1 MDANVTYLVSPGEL
15 PPRMPSPFAPTP
27 CAVARRAMEQLRAE
41 LPPDTQRGL
50 ATDGKMFG
58 VLVVRDGD
66 RLGFLR
72 AFSGMVG
79 RSWHLPGF
87 VPPAFD
93 EAARDAFWI
102 AGEAELATLTD
113 AAERTALSR
122 TLLPKIHA
130 TYSLPNSRGETR
142 PLRDLFRTEHTGLM
156 DKEPPGGAGDCAAP
170 KLLAYAF
177 RHGLTPIALAEQWI
191 GAPPTTGGR
200 IDGVYYPAC
209 RGKCGPIL
217 AHMLDGIDVEPA
229 PQYGGGLIAPDEP
242 RPLFEDEWLVIVDK
256 PIGLLSIPGRGGAL
270 RDCVATR
277 MRARYP
283 DATGPLVVHRLDLDT
298 SGVLLVAKDLQT
310 YKALQRLFA
319 IREIEK
325 RYIAILDGDVTGESG
340 TIDLPLRV
348 DVDDRPRQIVDPVH
362 GKPAIT
368 DWQVLTREGGRTRV
382 ALSPKTG
389 RAHQLRVH
397 AAVGL
402 GVPIVGDRLYG
413 RPDAGELGRLLLHA
427 EAIAF
432 VHPHTGGQ
440 VSVTRTAPF

>member
-1 MDANVTYLVSPGEL
+1 
-15 PPRMPSPFAPTP
+15 
-27 CAVARRAMEQLRAE
+27 
-41 LPPDTQRGL
+41 
-50 ATDGKMFG
+50 
-58 VLVVRDGD
+58 
-66 RLGFLR
+66 
-72 AFSGMVG
+72 
-79 RSWHLPGF
+79 
-87 VPPAFD
+87 
-93 EAARDAFWI
+93 
-102 AGEAELATLTD
+102 
-113 AAERTALSR
+113 
-122 TLLPKIHA
+122 
-130 TYSLPNSRGETR
+130 
-142 PLRDLFRTEHTGLM
+142 M

-402 GVPIVGDRLYG
+402 GAPIVGDRLYG
-413 RPDAGELGRLLLHA
+413 RPDGGEMGRLLLHA

-432 VHPHTGGQ
+432 VHPHTGRQ
-440 VSVTRTAPF
+440 VSATRKAPF